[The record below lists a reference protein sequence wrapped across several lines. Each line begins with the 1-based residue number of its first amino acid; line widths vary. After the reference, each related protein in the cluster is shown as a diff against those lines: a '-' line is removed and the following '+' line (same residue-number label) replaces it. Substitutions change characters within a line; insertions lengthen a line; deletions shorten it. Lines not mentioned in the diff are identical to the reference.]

1 MPLSYKLLSI
11 LALFLFFIM
20 KVVTVKTMMWFFFFS
35 LGAFMA
41 TWSKTT

>member
-20 KVVTVKTMMWFFFFS
+20 KVVTVKTMMWFFFLFIGS
-35 LGAFMA
+35 VHGNLV
-41 TWSKTT
+41 